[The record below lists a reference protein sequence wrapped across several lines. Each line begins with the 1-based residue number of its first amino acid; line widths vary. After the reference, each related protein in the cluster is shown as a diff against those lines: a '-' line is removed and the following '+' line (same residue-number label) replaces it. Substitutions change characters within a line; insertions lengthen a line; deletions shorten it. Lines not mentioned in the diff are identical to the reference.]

1 MQEYQVIQKIKKL
14 QQIKPRKDWVVFSKK
29 QILGPESEEKTPLFA
44 WMFLPI
50 RKRALVLASLFI
62 AMALTGIFFYLNS
75 QTPSSSIL
83 VSEDQDE
90 AKVLSSLQGL
100 EKNLKEIKLS
110 LDNLK
115 NVKDQSQ
122 ALVMAEI
129 VKSTAKEGTRMVD
142 NIKDSQRSL
151 SKEVLASLNGIGNT
165 YKELGETANDTQIEM
180 IEGLIEYLKQVSLSE
195 EDQARLQKAEQ
206 YYNEGKYTE
215 AMILIQRIGNNN

>member
-62 AMALTGIFFYLNS
+62 AMALTGVFFYLNS
-75 QTPSSSIL
+75 QTPSSIL
-83 VSEDQDE
+83 VSEE
-90 AKVLSSLQGL
+90 HNETAILSSLQGL
-100 EKNLKEIKLS
+100 EENLKEIKLS

-115 NVKDQSQ
+115 NVKDKSQ

-142 NIKDSQRSL
+142 NIKDSQKSL

-165 YKELGETANDTQIEM
+165 YKELGETAGDTQIEM
-180 IEGLIEYLKQVSLSE
+180 IEGLIEYLKQVTLSE
-195 EDQARLQKAEQ
+195 EDQTRLQKAEQ

>member
-29 QILGPESEEKTPLFA
+29 QILGPELEEKTPLFA

-62 AMALTGIFFYLNS
+62 AITLTGVFFYLNS
-75 QTPSSSIL
+75 QTPSSIL
-83 VSEDQDE
+83 VSEEQNE
-90 AKVLSSLQGL
+90 TEILSSLQGL
-100 EKNLKEIKLS
+100 EENLKEIKLS

-115 NVKDQSQ
+115 NVKDKSQ

-129 VKSTAKEGTRMVD
+129 VKSTAKEGTRMVND
-142 NIKDSQRSL
+142 IKDSQKPL
-151 SKEVLASLNGIGNT
+151 SNKVLASLN
-165 YKELGETANDTQIEM
+165 EV
-180 IEGLIEYLKQVSLSE
+180 EGLSGELTEASGNLQKEIFESYISFLKQSSLSE
-195 EDQARLQKAEQ
+195 EDQTRLQKAEQ